1 MELEKFIEYIIEAR
15 RRGFK
20 DEVIKQS
27 LLDKRWPEKEIDK
40 AFKAANKKSVNKK
53 TTDKKP
59 VKKESK
65 SKQELRKVRE
75 KTPEEESAIRRDEE
89 LNQGLINIR
98 RTIEDKPI
106 YGYTPSSEP
115 YTEKFTKE
123 VGGRHI
129 TLFLDDELFEALRKR
144 AKKNM
149 FKVTEQIEDILR
161 RSVLSQ
167 RLKRK
172 VPDDKLDDR
181 LVGIFSRK
189 VRKTKSTAKKTTPKK
204 TAKKPVKSTK
214 KTAKKAPAKKTTPK
228 KKSIKKKK

>member
-1 MELEKFIEYIIEAR
+1 MELEKFIEYILEAR
-15 RRGFK
+15 RRGFR
-20 DEVIKQS
+20 DDVIKQS
-27 LLDKRWPEKEIDK
+27 LLDKRWHEKDINK
-40 AFKAANKKSVNKK
+40 AFKAANKKSA
-53 TTDKKP
+53 
-59 VKKESK
+59 KKESK
-65 SKQELRKVRE
+65 SKQELRKIKE
-75 KTPEEESAIRRDEE
+75 KTPEEESALRRDEE

-167 RLKRK
+167 KLKRK

-189 VRKTKSTAKKTTPKK
+189 VRKTKKKDKK
-204 TAKKPVKSTK
+204 ETK
-214 KTAKKAPAKKTTPK
+214 KKVKKATKKAPAKKTAPK
-228 KKSIKKKK
+228 KKSTKKKK

>member
-1 MELEKFIEYIIEAR
+1 MELEKFIEYILEAR
-15 RRGFK
+15 RRGFR
-20 DEVIKQS
+20 DDVIKQS
-27 LLDKRWPEKEIDK
+27 LLDKRWHEKDINK
-40 AFKAANKKSVNKK
+40 AFKAANKK
-53 TTDKKP
+53 TTDKKSA
-59 VKKESK
+59 KKESK
-65 SKQELRKVRE
+65 SKQELRKIKE
-75 KTPEEESAIRRDEE
+75 KTPEEESALRRDEE

-106 YGYTPSSEP
+106 YGYTPSNEP

-123 VGGRHI
+123 VGGRHV

-167 RLKRK
+167 KLKRK

-189 VRKTKSTAKKTTPKK
+189 VRKTKKKDKKETKKTVKKATKKSPAKKTAPKK
-204 TAKKPVKSTK
+204 KSTK
-214 KTAKKAPAKKTTPK
+214 KKK
-228 KKSIKKKK
+228 